1 MTISP
6 SRRALLAGLLSSA
19 ALSRAASAQVG
30 PTQPGPSA
38 LPPPEPAPAPS
49 GPPRFRFDEVVR
61 RAKALAGAPFEATL
75 APLPAPLASLD
86 YDAWRDIRFRPD
98 KALLG
103 DQDGPFR
110 LQLFHLG
117 FLYTRPV
124 VVNVVRDGVPTPVP
138 YQPTLFD
145 YGRTTI
151 DKPLPVNL
159 GFAGFRLHYPLN
171 KPGVLDELIS
181 FLGASY
187 YRFLGRDQLY
197 GLSARGLAVNVE
209 GVGGPEEFPVF
220 REFWIEMPPKGADRA
235 VIYALL
241 DGPSCTGAFQFLVY
255 PGDETVVDVRC
266 TLVPRREM
274 ATVGLAPLTSMFFIG
289 ENDRH
294 HSDDYRPELHDS
306 DGLLM
311 QSGGGEWIWRPLRNP
326 KERWVSAFEDRN
338 PKGFGLMQRDRVFED
353 YQDLEA
359 FYHRRPGYWVEP
371 QGEWGEGTVRLVE
384 LPTENE
390 THDNIVASWQPKQP
404 YKPGEAVELSYKI
417 RSLAETDDLH
427 PGGRVV
433 NTYVARTTASGGT
446 ADASEP
452 RTRRFLVDFSGGDLA
467 YWLTDPKAVEIVP
480 STTAGKITAVS
491 LVPNLHVKGFRA
503 AIDVRLDGA
512 GQSTE
517 LRAFL
522 RARGQ
527 TLTETWTYPWKAA

>member
-1 MTISP
+1 MTIAP

-19 ALSRAASAQVG
+19 ALTRAATAQVG

-38 LPPPEPAPAPS
+38 LPPPAPSPAPA

-61 RAKALAGAPFEATL
+61 RAKALAGAPFEATV

-124 VVNVVRDGVPTPVP
+124 TVNVVRDGVPTPIP
-138 YQPTLFD
+138 YQPGLFD

-151 DKPLPVNL
+151 DKPLPVTL

-171 KPGVLDELIS
+171 KPALLDELIS

-266 TLVPRREM
+266 TLIPRREL
-274 ATVGLAPLTSMFFIG
+274 ATVGIAPLTSMFFIG

-326 KERWVSAFEDRN
+326 KERWISAFQDRN

-404 YKPGEAVELSYKI
+404 YQPGEAVELSYKV
-417 RSLAETDDLH
+417 RALAETDDLH

-446 ADASEP
+446 ADGSEP
-452 RTRRFLVDFSGGDLA
+452 LTRRFLVDFSGGDLA

-503 AIDVRLDGA
+503 AIDVRLDRP
-512 GQSTE
+512 GQATD

>member
-1 MTISP
+1 MTTAP

-19 ALSRAASAQVG
+19 AFTRAATAQVG

-38 LPPPEPAPAPS
+38 LPPPDPAPAPP

-61 RAKALAGAPFEATL
+61 RAKALAGAPFEANVP
-75 APLPAPLASLD
+75 PLPAPLGTLD

-98 KALLG
+98 RALLG

-124 VVNVVRDGVPTPVP
+124 TVNVVRDGVPTPIP
-138 YQPTLFD
+138 YQPGLFD

-209 GVGGPEEFPVF
+209 GAGGPEEFPVF

-266 TLVPRREM
+266 SLHPRREL
-274 ATVGLAPLTSMFFIG
+274 ATIGIAPLTSMFFIG

-326 KERWVSAFEDRN
+326 KERWISAFEDRN

-404 YKPGEAVELSYKI
+404 YKPGEAVELSYKV
-417 RSLAETDDLH
+417 RALAETDELH

-452 RTRRFLVDFSGGDLA
+452 RTRRFLVDFSGGDLS
-467 YWLTDPKAVEIVP
+467 YWLTDP
-480 STTAGKITAVS
+480 KITAVS

-503 AIDVRLDGA
+503 AIDVRLDQA

>member
-1 MTISP
+1 MTTAP

-19 ALSRAASAQVG
+19 AFTRAATAQVG

-38 LPPPEPAPAPS
+38 LPPPDPAPAPS

-61 RAKALAGAPFEATL
+61 RAKALAGAPFEANVP
-75 APLPAPLASLD
+75 PLPAPLGTLD

-98 KALLG
+98 RALLG

-124 VVNVVRDGVPTPVP
+124 TVNVVRDGVPTPIP
-138 YQPTLFD
+138 YQPGLFD

-209 GVGGPEEFPVF
+209 GAGGPEEFPVF

-266 TLVPRREM
+266 SLHPRREL
-274 ATVGLAPLTSMFFIG
+274 ATVGIAPLTSMFFIG

-326 KERWVSAFEDRN
+326 KERWISAFEDRN

-404 YKPGEAVELSYKI
+404 YKPGEAVELSYKV
-417 RSLAETDDLH
+417 RALAETDELH

-452 RTRRFLVDFSGGDLA
+452 RTRRFLVDFSGGDLG
-467 YWLTDPKAVEIVP
+467 YWLTDPKNVEIVP
-480 STTAGKITAVS
+480 STTQGKITAVS

-503 AIDVRLDGA
+503 AIDVRLDQA